1 MQRKE
6 NPMRPMPFSERSH
19 IPVIEYRE
27 RYVEINQL
35 HTEANGYRCK
45 NESCICHRAEQERA
59 MEGDA
64 GDELHDQIRALRLPA
79 YPQARIHTA
88 ILGAFSTET
97 RLVVYLADRPIFT
110 MVMVD
115 REELKAMLEDGS
127 LLEILTRRTAHFL
140 KQQEA
145 ERRAME
151 GDTGKM
157 ARMEREWNSP
167 KCEDA
172 R

>member
-1 MQRKE
+1 
-6 NPMRPMPFSERSH
+6 MRPLPFSERTH
-19 IPVIEYRE
+19 IPVIP
-27 RYVEINQL
+27 YVTNGVGQTLIL
-35 HTEANGYRCK
+35 HTAENKYRCR

-127 LLEILTRRTAHFL
+127 LVDLLTKRTTYFLEE
-140 KQQEA
+140 QQEA
-145 ERRAME
+145 QRRAME
-151 GDTGKM
+151 GDTGKI
-157 ARMEREWNSP
+157 ARIEYEQRGWP
-167 KCEDA
+167 W
-172 R
+172 RRP

>member
-1 MQRKE
+1 
-6 NPMRPMPFSERSH
+6 
-19 IPVIEYRE
+19 
-27 RYVEINQL
+27 
-35 HTEANGYRCK
+35 
-45 NESCICHRAEQERA
+45 

-127 LLEILTRRTAHFL
+127 LVDLLTKRTTYFLEE
-140 KQQEA
+140 QQEA
-145 ERRAME
+145 QRRAME
-151 GDTGKM
+151 GDTGKI
-157 ARMEREWNSP
+157 ARIEYEQRGWP
-167 KCEDA
+167 W
-172 R
+172 RRP